1 MLLRRRKIKKEDTRA
16 KAAAKVKEKQRRKM
30 IRTKYGQAPLRHA
43 RKGIYSCIYAAAVF
57 ALLFLMILISY
68 VAKGEVGI
76 LIGLVGLGTVALSV
90 SGLTLGIR
98 GLKERDKNY
107 ITCKVGIGTNG
118 LFLLALAGL
127 FIRGLL

>member
-16 KAAAKVKEKQRRKM
+16 KAAAKAKEKQRRKM

-68 VAKGEVGI
+68 VAKGEDGI

-90 SGLTLGIR
+90 SGLTLGIK

>member
-16 KAAAKVKEKQRRKM
+16 KAAAKAKEKQRRKM